1 MRSSKGSAIAAGNS
15 CHKSD
20 ATIKNPGVYSNKGA
34 SEAVSL
40 TIHGGHQ
47 YTFIV
52 KAPFELK
59 IVAPISYFASQGDSC
74 WSNQVG
80 ASITLHLLDGE
91 YVVTSSQGSW
101 NL

>member
-1 MRSSKGSAIAAGNS
+1 MRASKGAAISYGNS

-20 ATIKNPGVYSNKGA
+20 TLIKNPGVYSNKGA
-34 SEAVSL
+34 TEAVNL
-40 TIHGGHQ
+40 TINGGNE

-52 KAPFELK
+52 KAPFDLA
-59 IVAPISYFASQGDSC
+59 IFASISFWDQKSA
-74 WSNQVG
+74 SVRSSQVG